1 MTKGK
6 LLDGKQANSSIYWEH
21 VSTGVFLGSL
31 AFQRAN
37 IENVLNTVLLSKNN
51 PSVHMASHT
60 AAGDYQEQQGKKPAF
75 KVRTSYAET
84 PNPDLEGELCI
95 LVTPP

>member
-1 MTKGK
+1 MTRGK
-6 LLDGKQANSSIYWEH
+6 QVDGKQANSSIYWEH
-21 VSTGVFLGSL
+21 VSTRVFLGSL

-60 AAGDYQEQQGKKPAF
+60 AAGDYEEQQGEMLAF
-75 KVRTSYAET
+75 
-84 PNPDLEGELCI
+84 
-95 LVTPP
+95 